1 MKERE
6 GMKSMNKKEKN
17 DPVTLSAEE
26 YLQWIRIKKENCV
39 RKDGWTFR
47 EKKNPAQM
55 PGNL

>member
-1 MKERE
+1 
-6 GMKSMNKKEKN
+6 MNKKEKN